1 MPCLRCPVATL
12 IVCEKPSVAAK
23 TAAAVARELGV
34 PSKASGRGVKHF
46 TVGEYFVAP
55 AVGHLYGLK
64 QKGTGSGYPIYEI
77 EWVPSC
83 EVSDGSAFTKKY
95 LTALAELA
103 KKSDSVIVA
112 CDYDIEGSLIG
123 WNVAR
128 FLAPGKPLKR
138 MKFSLLTPAELGRAF
153 KQLREMD
160 LNNALAGE
168 ARHKLDWLYG
178 INLSRAL
185 MQAVR
190 SAGAFKVLSVGRV
203 QGPALSILAK
213 RELEIASFKPEPFWQ
228 LFAWDGDAEFVHE
241 KERFFDKAEADE
253 ALEKSAGEGRITG
266 VTRKKVRQ
274 APPHPY
280 DLTTLQTD
288 AYRCFG
294 FSPARTLKIA
304 QSLYEAA
311 LISYPRT
318 SSQKLSVE
326 LGLDEV
332 IRKLAENP
340 SYSVLA
346 RKLIES
352 KKFAPSQG
360 KKDDPAHPAIFPT
373 GEKPG
378 ALRTVESKLYDL
390 VVKRFLACF
399 ADSLVKESLSVILRL
414 GKENYLA
421 NGSTVLK
428 KGWLEFFGGYASIK
442 ETLLPDYK
450 DGQVLRVK
458 GPELIEKE
466 TQPPKRFTAAST
478 VRELEKK
485 GLGTKATRSQILETL
500 FNRGYLTGS
509 KSIQVTELGL
519 SVYRTLHSYCDE
531 IASVKLT
538 REIEAEVEQISEGK
552 ADPDKVVEHGRKDLD
567 KILRKFKES
576 EEKIGK
582 NLLSALKETRREQN
596 KLGECKCGGDLILR
610 KSRFGLFVGCNNYP
624 DCKQTYPLPK
634 NALIQSLDQVCEKC
648 GTPIVKVIRKGRRP
662 FVMCLDPQCLTKAN
676 WGNKKEA
683 RPPKE

>member
-1 MPCLRCPVATL
+1 
-12 IVCEKPSVAAK
+12 
-23 TAAAVARELGV
+23 
-34 PSKASGRGVKHF
+34 
-46 TVGEYFVAP
+46 
-55 AVGHLYGLK
+55 
-64 QKGTGSGYPIYEI
+64 
-77 EWVPSC
+77 
-83 EVSDGSAFTKKY
+83 
-95 LTALAELA
+95 
-103 KKSDSVIVA
+103 
-112 CDYDIEGSLIG
+112 
-123 WNVAR
+123 
-128 FLAPGKPLKR
+128 
-138 MKFSLLTPAELGRAF
+138 
-153 KQLREMD
+153 
-160 LNNALAGE
+160 
-168 ARHKLDWLYG
+168 
-178 INLSRAL
+178 
-185 MQAVR
+185 
-190 SAGAFKVLSVGRV
+190 
-203 QGPALSILAK
+203 
-213 RELEIASFKPEPFWQ
+213 
-228 LFAWDGDAEFVHE
+228 
-241 KERFFDKAEADE
+241 
-253 ALEKSAGEGRITG
+253 
-266 VTRKKVRQ
+266 
-274 APPHPY
+274 
-280 DLTTLQTD
+280 
-288 AYRCFG
+288 
-294 FSPARTLKIA
+294 
-304 QSLYEAA
+304 
-311 LISYPRT
+311 
-318 SSQKLSVE
+318 
-326 LGLDEV
+326 
-332 IRKLAENP
+332 
-340 SYSVLA
+340 
-346 RKLIES
+346 
-352 KKFAPSQG
+352 
-360 KKDDPAHPAIFPT
+360 
-373 GEKPG
+373 
-378 ALRTVESKLYDL
+378 